1 MMFIR
6 CTLSSRFSTLKNV
19 DFAVHFFYSLSRA
32 SMLSEI
38 FDDGRLWFVRTTL
51 LYTPQLLTAVIIY
64 AVSMELLVCF
74 QSKQLCSNTCVM
86 KNIFT
91 SPMSSCGFGWHLLPT
106 IVPKSS
112 RSPRYTTKRLPF
124 SYFKL
129 EEISLFFIVHRQ

>member
-1 MMFIR
+1 MLILQCIFI
-6 CTLSSRFSTLKNV
+6 
-19 DFAVHFFYSLSRA
+19 FYSLSRA

-112 RSPRYTTKRLPF
+112 RAPRYTTKRLPF

>member
-1 MMFIR
+1 
-6 CTLSSRFSTLKNV
+6 
-19 DFAVHFFYSLSRA
+19 
-32 SMLSEI
+32 MLSEI

-106 IVPKSS
+106 VVPKSS
-112 RSPRYTTKRLPF
+112 RAPRYTTKRLPF

>member
-1 MMFIR
+1 
-6 CTLSSRFSTLKNV
+6 
-19 DFAVHFFYSLSRA
+19 
-32 SMLSEI
+32 MLSEI

-106 IVPKSS
+106 SAQEQQSPKI
-112 RSPRYTTKRLPF
+112 YNK
-124 SYFKL
+124 
-129 EEISLFFIVHRQ
+129 EIAFFVFQT

>member
-1 MMFIR
+1 MIKFASNSHMMFIR

-91 SPMSSCGFGWHLLPT
+91 SPMSSCGFGWHLLLT
-106 IVPKSS
+106 SAQEQQSPKI
-112 RSPRYTTKRLPF
+112 YNK
-124 SYFKL
+124 
-129 EEISLFFIVHRQ
+129 EIAFFVFQT

>member
-1 MMFIR
+1 
-6 CTLSSRFSTLKNV
+6 
-19 DFAVHFFYSLSRA
+19 
-32 SMLSEI
+32 MLSEI

-112 RSPRYTTKRLPF
+112 RAQSPKIYNK
-124 SYFKL
+124 
-129 EEISLFFIVHRQ
+129 EIAFFVFQT